1 MEIPLV
7 VMDGTFPHYMRI
19 PIDKAWVV
27 IKQLIDRVE
36 VCHGVMTILWHNT
49 FMEGMN
55 YKLFDHLLHYCHGK
69 KAWITNGESLLREKS

>member
-49 FMEGMN
+49 FMEGEGLRV
-55 YKLFDHLLHYCHGK
+55 YEKLLQYSQERGAWMTNSGYLL
-69 KAWITNGESLLREKS
+69 SD